1 MSMFNA
7 VPSKFHEN
15 FICLNLLK
23 GVLGV
28 YLVRHIR
35 FGLLSVLIA
44 ITLFYSLFSTRIE
57 AQGGNTYYVSPT
69 GSNSNPGTRDKPWA
83 TPGYASR
90 QLKPGDTLIILG
102 GRYTLSQ
109 YDDDIIIPP
118 SGTANAW
125 ITIKGEEGNRPV
137 LAGSENL
144 VTAID
149 LSGKSYIKIENLE
162 ITSDNGALFRDG
174 IEALG
179 GPVNHVILKDLYI
192 HHVDEFGINIA
203 DANDLQIINCS
214 ITYCGFGSIG
224 GPEGQQ
230 GGWRNVVIRE
240 CYLAYAGHYYQGGP
254 GPGPYDRPDGFGI
267 EPSLGPIEISYCLV
281 EHNRGDGIDSKAEN
295 THVYNC
301 IIANN
306 FADGVKLW
314 GDGSKIENCLIY
326 GRGDGDTQTTPWSPI
341 VISTEKKNAR
351 FEILSVTVDDF
362 VGNNY
367 LMHVQYD
374 YPTTAVTLV
383 VRNTIFCGRGP
394 ESPIFI
400 AGSVKLTMEHNL
412 FYMPNSAFVLVYGD
426 ETYDSSQ
433 IEQLG
438 AGNIYGDPLFVSPA
452 FGTQGDYH
460 LQAGSPAI
468 DAGTSN
474 GVPDFDLDGGKRPV
488 GSGYDIGAY
497 EYGSTPGEVKPPLT
511 TFPPSPSPTGG
522 PSLSPTPTRGP
533 TSEPQPSGK
542 RSMLFGL
549 VAAIVIIAI
558 LASVFLIKRGPT
570 KQREISSVD
579 ERIRKLDEALREGR
593 ISEETYWELR
603 RKYEKGKK

>member
-1 MSMFNA
+1 M
-7 VPSKFHEN
+7 
-15 FICLNLLK
+15 
-23 GVLGV
+23 VL
-28 YLVRHIR
+28 YPLTNR
-35 FGLLSVLIA
+35 F
-44 ITLFYSLFSTRIE
+44 T
-57 AQGGNTYYVSPT
+57 AQGGNIYYVSPD
-69 GSNSNPGTRDKPWA
+69 GSDSNPGTRDKPWA

-102 GRYTLSQ
+102 GRYSLSQ

-118 SGTANAW
+118 SGAPNAW
-125 ITIKGEEGNRPV
+125 IRIKGEEGNRPV

-144 VTAID
+144 ITAID
-149 LSGKSYIKIENLE
+149 LSGKSYIRIENLE

-179 GPVNHVILKDLYI
+179 GPVSHVILKDLYI

-224 GPEGQQ
+224 GPSGQQ
-230 GGWRNVVIRE
+230 GGWRNVVIRG
-240 CYLAYAGHYYQGGP
+240 CYLAYAGHYYQGGL

-267 EPSLGPIEISYCLV
+267 EPSLGPIEISYTLV

-295 THVYNC
+295 THIYNC

-326 GRGDGDTQTTPWSPI
+326 GRGDGNTETTPWSPI
-341 VISTEKKNAR
+341 VISSEKRNSR
-351 FEILSVTVDDF
+351 FEIISVTVDDF

-374 YPTTAVTLV
+374 YPTTPTKLV

-394 ESPIFI
+394 DSPIFI
-400 AGSVKLTMEHNL
+400 AGSVDLTMEHNL

-426 ETYDSSQ
+426 ATYDSSQ
-433 IEQLG
+433 IRQLG
-438 AGNIYGDPLFVSPA
+438 VGNIYGDPLFVSPA
-452 FGTQGDYH
+452 FGTTGDYH
-460 LQAGSPAI
+460 LQPGSPAI
-468 DAGTSN
+468 DTGTSE
-474 GVPDFDLDGGKRPV
+474 GVPNFDLDGGRRPV

-497 EYGSTPGEVKPPLT
+497 EYGSTPGEVKPPPT
-511 TFPPSPSPTGG
+511 TFPPSPGPTGG
-522 PSLSPTPTRGP
+522 PTQSPSPSSPPPETQPPGGAPTPIIGP
-533 TSEPQPSGK
+533 
-542 RSMLFGL
+542 
-549 VAAIVIIAI
+549 AIAVVVIIAAV
-558 LASVFLIKRGPT
+558 LGLFLVKKSAKRET
-570 KQREISSVD
+570 AEID
-579 ERIRKLDEALREGR
+579 EMLKKLDEALKEGR
-593 ISEETYWELR
+593 ISEETYRELK
-603 RKYEKGKK
+603 RKYERERKK

>member
-1 MSMFNA
+1 
-7 VPSKFHEN
+7 
-15 FICLNLLK
+15 
-23 GVLGV
+23 
-28 YLVRHIR
+28 
-35 FGLLSVLIA
+35 
-44 ITLFYSLFSTRIE
+44 
-57 AQGGNTYYVSPT
+57 
-69 GSNSNPGTRDKPWA
+69 
-83 TPGYASR
+83 
-90 QLKPGDTLIILG
+90 
-102 GRYTLSQ
+102 
-109 YDDDIIIPP
+109 
-118 SGTANAW
+118 
-125 ITIKGEEGNRPV
+125 
-137 LAGSENL
+137 
-144 VTAID
+144 
-149 LSGKSYIKIENLE
+149 
-162 ITSDNGALFRDG
+162 
-174 IEALG
+174 
-179 GPVNHVILKDLYI
+179 
-192 HHVDEFGINIA
+192 
-203 DANDLQIINCS
+203 
-214 ITYCGFGSIG
+214 
-224 GPEGQQ
+224 
-230 GGWRNVVIRE
+230 
-240 CYLAYAGHYYQGGP
+240 
-254 GPGPYDRPDGFGI
+254 
-267 EPSLGPIEISYCLV
+267 
-281 EHNRGDGIDSKAEN
+281 KAEN

-326 GRGDGDTQTTPWSPI
+326 GRGDGDAQTTPWSPI

-362 VGNNY
+362 VRNNY